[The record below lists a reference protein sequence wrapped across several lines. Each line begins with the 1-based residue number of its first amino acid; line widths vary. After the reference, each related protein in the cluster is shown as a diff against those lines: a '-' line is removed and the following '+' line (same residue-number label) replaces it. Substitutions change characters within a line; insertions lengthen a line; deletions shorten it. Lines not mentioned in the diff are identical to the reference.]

1 MLMRL
6 ADLAARRPRLLLAGA
21 VAFTAAG
28 LVVGSTV
35 TSRLASGGFDDATMQ
50 SVQASE
56 LLRRASGQ
64 DPGQTLLAIVRTPE
78 GARTPA
84 AQARLRALALKV
96 AAALGPLAP
105 SVSVGD
111 PTADPRL
118 IARDGRSVLLVVR
131 GVGEQLAG
139 RIQRVLRDE
148 PDVLLGG
155 SPIVARQVDEI
166 VARDL
171 KRAEL
176 IAFPLVFLLSLWVFR
191 GLVAALLPPLVG
203 AVAIAGAFLGLR
215 AAAEATTL
223 SVYAL
228 NLVVGMG
235 LGLAID
241 YSLFV
246 VSRYREELARAG
258 GVAGPEVL
266 RRTLATAG
274 RTVLFSGITVATALA
289 ALLVFRQKF
298 LFSMGLGGM
307 LVALVAMGAALVA
320 LPAALALL
328 GPRVN
333 ALSPAFLR
341 RSAAATARPAERGFW
356 FRLAQLVMRRPLPIA
371 IGATALLLAL
381 GAPFL
386 GIRFTTV
393 DARVLPASSSGYQVN
408 ELVRRDFP
416 RSLNPPVVVAI
427 EAPADQAAATRIA
440 AWADTVRRLPNVADV
455 SQPAPVGADV
465 WRVDVGTVGFGNDP
479 AAEQLV
485 HRIRA
490 LPSADPVLV
499 GGRAAF
505 LVDQKRSLGER
516 LPWAA
521 LIVVLVTLLVLFA
534 MTGSLLLPIKAVI
547 LNLLTIS
554 AVFGVLVLIF
564 QRGHLQGP
572 LGFRSPGAIDTT
584 QPLMIAAI
592 AFGVSTDYGVF
603 LLSRIKEAR
612 DSGLDDRH
620 AVALGLERTGRIVT
634 AAALLFVV
642 AIGAFATSRI
652 VQIKEIG
659 VGTALAVIIDA
670 TIIRALLVPSLMQLL
685 GRWNWWAPAPLARLH
700 RRLGLDETGP
710 SRRAATW
717 RTSRR
722 RAP

>member
-28 LVVGSTV
+28 LFVGGTI
-35 TSRLASGGFDDATMQ
+35 TSRLDSGGFDEPGMQ

-56 LLRRASGQ
+56 LLKRASGQ
-64 DPGQTLLAIVRTPE
+64 EPGETVLAIVRTPE

-84 AQARLRALALKV
+84 AQVRLRALALKV
-96 AAALGPLAP
+96 AGALGPLAP

-118 IARDGRSVLLVVR
+118 VARDGRSVLLVVR
-131 GVGEQLAG
+131 GVGNKLAG
-139 RIQRVLRDE
+139 QIQHVLRDE

-155 SPIVARQVDEI
+155 SPIVARQVDAI

-191 GLVAALLPPLVG
+191 SLVAALLPPLVG

-215 AAAEATTL
+215 AAAEVTTL

-258 GVAGPEVL
+258 GVAGPDVL

-274 RTVLFSGITVATALA
+274 RTVLFSGITVAAALA

-341 RSAAATARPAERGFW
+341 RSAAATARPPERGFW
-356 FRLAQLVMRRPLPIA
+356 YRLAQLVMRRPLLIA
-371 IGATALLLAL
+371 VGATALLLAL

-393 DARVLPASSSGYQVN
+393 DARVLPPSSSGYQVN
-408 ELVRRDFP
+408 ELLRSDFP
-416 RSLNPPVVVAI
+416 RSLNPPVVVAV
-427 EAPADQAAATRIA
+427 EAPPGQVAADRIA
-440 AWADTVRRLPNVADV
+440 AWTDSVRRLPNVADV
-455 SQPAPVGADV
+455 SQPTAVGAGV
-465 WRVDVGTVGFGNDP
+465 WRVDIGTVGFGNDP
-479 AAEQLV
+479 DAERLV
-485 HRIRA
+485 QQIRS
-490 LPSADPVLV
+490 LPTADPVLV

-521 LIVVLVTLLVLFA
+521 LTVVLVTLLVLFA

-554 AVFGVLVLIF
+554 AVFGVLVLVF
-564 QRGHLQGP
+564 QRGHLQG
-572 LGFRSPGAIDTT
+572 LLDFRSPGAIDTT

-592 AFGVSTDYGVF
+592 AFGLSTDYGVF

-612 DSGLDDRH
+612 DSGLDDRQ
-620 AVALGLERTGRIVT
+620 AVAMGLERTGRIVT

-659 VGTALAVIIDA
+659 LGTALAVILDA
-670 TIIRALLVPSLMQLL
+670 TIVRALLVPSLMQLL

-700 RRLGLDETGP
+700 RRLRLSG
-710 SRRAATW
+710 
-717 RTSRR
+717 
-722 RAP
+722 